1 MLHAKRAPI
10 ADAAA
15 GIRHV
20 FVRDMAIETEIG
32 VHPNEK
38 YQAQRIIIN
47 VDLAVAET
55 SVMETDRYSDVV
67 CYENVVKR
75 VRAFAAEGAKVLV
88 ADINQSAADAV
99 AAEIGGIASATNVAD
114 AGDIGKMLALAI
126 DRFGHIDIVV
136 NNAGVTHLPAPMES
150 ISEQDFDR
158 VLAVNVKPIYLIAR
172 ELIPLMKKQGSGNIL
187 NVAST
192 AGLSPRPNLS
202 WYNASKGWVIT
213 ASKSMAV
220 ELAPFGIR
228 VNAICPVAGETP

>member
-1 MLHAKRAPI
+1 MTEMLHAKRAPL

-75 VRAFAAEGAKVLV
+75 VRAFAAEGHVSLLETMAER
-88 ADINQSAADAV
+88 IAAACLED
-99 AAEIGGIASATNVAD
+99 
-114 AGDIGKMLALAI
+114 
-126 DRFGHIDIVV
+126 
-136 NNAGVTHLPAPMES
+136 P
-150 ISEQDFDR
+150 R
-158 VLAVNVKPIYLIAR
+158 VLSARIRIEKPDIFDDCHSVGIEIER
-172 ELIPLMKKQGSGNIL
+172 HRPL
-187 NVAST
+187 
-192 AGLSPRPNLS
+192 P
-202 WYNASKGWVIT
+202 
-213 ASKSMAV
+213 
-220 ELAPFGIR
+220 
-228 VNAICPVAGETP
+228 